1 MPPNFIGDG
10 SGRFARAA
18 AAAVFILLCRA
29 ILVRRDFL
37 PCSQAYSSEGM
48 SQLKKC
54 DIARTRLAHVA
65 AILMR
70 SLQSM

>member
-48 SQLKKC
+48 SQLEKC
-54 DIARTRLAHVA
+54 DIAQSGLAQVA
-65 AILMR
+65 AILR
-70 SLQSM
+70 RL